1 MIKNEVSEETKKQY
15 QTIDHEEIKRY
26 PVAHQEQI
34 CSPIFRNA
42 DRKDMYI
49 EKKTINEHFSKKT
62 INEHFSNKKP
72 SFGRGCSLKKIKDD
86 LYCDSW

>member
-49 EKKTINEHFSKKT
+49 EKKTINEHFS
-62 INEHFSNKKP
+62 NKKP

>member
-49 EKKTINEHFSKKT
+49 EKKTINEHFS
-62 INEHFSNKKP
+62 NKKP
-72 SFGRGCSLKKIKDD
+72 SLGRGRFLKRIKDD
-86 LYCDSW
+86 LYRDSW